1 MKKRFL
7 LLFCT
12 AVLLC
17 GSGCTATQ
25 VRDRAYLQA
34 MELQTPQTPT
44 VQLTIF
50 TRRKPPSPGTVQRLQ
65 MPSQMPLSLPEKTCF
80 WGIWN

>member
-17 GSGCTATQ
+17 SSGCTATQ

-34 MELQTPQTPT
+34 MELQTPQAPISIRSK
-44 VQLTIF
+44 L
-50 TRRKPPSPGTVQRLQ
+50 PSPGTVQRLQ
-65 MPSQMPLSLPEKTCF
+65 MPSQMPLFLPEKTCF
-80 WGIWN
+80 WDIWN

>member
-34 MELQTPQTPT
+34 MELQTPQ
-44 VQLTIF
+44 
-50 TRRKPPSPGTVQRLQ
+50 RKPPSPGTVQRLQ